1 MDRKKLLKE
10 NTKNLKL
17 GRNSQNTT
25 KINRTNCSR
34 GEGKREERREQVT
47 GKKTDR
53 M

>member
-17 GRNSQNTT
+17 GRNSQNT
-25 KINRTNCSR
+25 KINRTSCSR
-34 GEGKREERREQVT
+34 GEGKREERREQVA